1 MKNKDGGGRGGGG
14 GLNNFSLTSE
24 RGGLLERGHL
34 IEYLWYFIRDSD
46 MN

>member
-1 MKNKDGGGRGGGG
+1 MKNKDGGGREGGG

-24 RGGLLERGHL
+24 KGGLLERGRL
-34 IEYLWYFIRDSD
+34 IEYLRYFIRNSD